1 MAKYSSV
8 NLTLTFGGTAMTAYI
23 DEIDPYVVEAL
34 IEDGRPFGSAWPVKI
49 PVGEYE
55 IPDISV
61 GGFYDDTAV
70 SGPDVKFG
78 VGAMP
83 TGPASASASLVI
95 TWGGTK
101 TTTVSCFISRYE
113 RIASKNKITRFKARL
128 TFTGQSVEA

>member
-1 MAKYSSV
+1 VAKYSSV

-23 DEIDPYVVEAL
+23 DEIDPFVVEAL

-55 IPDISV
+55 VPDISV

-70 SGPDVKFG
+70 SGPDAKFG
-78 VGAMP
+78 VAAMP
-83 TGPASASASLVI
+83 TGPASAAAALVI

-101 TTTVSCFISRYE
+101 TSTVNCFVKRYE
-113 RIASKNKITRFKARL
+113 RIAKKNGVTRFKAML
-128 TFTGQSVEA
+128 AFTGQVTEA